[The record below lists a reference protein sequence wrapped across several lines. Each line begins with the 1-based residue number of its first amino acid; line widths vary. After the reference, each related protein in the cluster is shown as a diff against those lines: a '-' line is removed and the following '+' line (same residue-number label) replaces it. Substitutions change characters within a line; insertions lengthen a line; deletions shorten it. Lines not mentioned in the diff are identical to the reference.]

1 MQDILFLFPVK
12 IIGALIIIYFVDS
25 GGLLVPKKRKTPHRF
40 KSKVFFFGK

>member
-25 GGLLVPKKRKTPHRF
+25 GGLLVSKKRKHLTALKARCF
-40 KSKVFFFGK
+40 L